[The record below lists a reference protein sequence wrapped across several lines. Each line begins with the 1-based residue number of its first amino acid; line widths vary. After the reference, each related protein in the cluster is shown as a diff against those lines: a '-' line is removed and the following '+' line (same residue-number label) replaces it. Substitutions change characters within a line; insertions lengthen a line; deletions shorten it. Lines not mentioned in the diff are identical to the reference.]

1 MSTKYNSL
9 EELRRKKALLK
20 TEVSEMEDLL
30 TFDNTKQSL
39 SAFTNGL
46 SDEFLKEE
54 RNEDGEVKISLDKEN
69 ILKKISSGV
78 KEQVI
83 SRNAVLGLA
92 NSAVKGG
99 AMDDMLSLGA
109 VALVGGFARK
119 KLASS
124 NWKQK
129 LVGIALIYLAPK
141 VLRFIRQ
148 KLENYQKNRS
158 VSSMEQ
164 LI

>member
-9 EELRRKKALLK
+9 EELRRKKAMLK

-30 TFDNTKQSL
+30 TFDNTKESL

-46 SDEFLKEE
+46 SDDFLKEE
-54 RNEDGEVKISLDKEN
+54 RNEQGEVKVSLNREN

-83 SRNAVLGLA
+83 SRNAVMGLA

-99 AMDDMLSLGA
+99 AIDDVLSLGA

-119 KLASS
+119 KMVSS
-124 NWKQK
+124 SWKQK
-129 LVGIALIYLAPK
+129 LIGIALIYLAPIA
-141 VLRFIRQ
+141 LRFIRK

>member
-20 TEVSEMEDLL
+20 NEVSEMEDLL
-30 TFDNTKQSL
+30 TFDNAKESL
-39 SAFTNGL
+39 SAFTNGFT
-46 SDEFLKEE
+46 DDFLKEE
-54 RNEDGEVKISLDKEN
+54 RDEEGNTKVKLNTETIM
-69 ILKKISSGV
+69 KKISSGV

-99 AMDDMLSLGA
+99 AMDDFLSLGA
-109 VALVGGFARK
+109 VALVGGIARNK
-119 KLASS
+119 MKSS

-129 LVGIALIYLAPK
+129 IIGLALIYLAPMA
-141 VLRFIRQ
+141 LRFVRR
-148 KLENYQKNRS
+148 KLEEYQKNRS
-158 VSSMEQ
+158 VTSMEQ

>member
-30 TFDNTKQSL
+30 TFDNTKESL

-46 SDEFLKEE
+46 SDDFLKEE
-54 RNEDGEVKISLDKEN
+54 RDEDGEVKVTLNKES

-83 SRNAVLGLA
+83 SRNAVMGLA

-99 AMDDMLSLGA
+99 AIDDVLSLGA

-119 KLASS
+119 KLVSS

-129 LVGIALIYLAPK
+129 LLGIALIYVAPM
-141 VLRFIRQ
+141 VLRFIRK

>member
-9 EELRRKKALLK
+9 KELRRKKALLK

-54 RNEDGEVKISLDKEN
+54 RNEDGEVKISVDKEN

-129 LVGIALIYLAPK
+129 LIGIALIYLAPK